1 MTTWISPLL
10 ILLKAKNTR
19 IQRTHKKTQA
29 LEFIIFSIF
38 WKYEQKNLN
47 QVLSYPIDYTVQF
60 FLRGFLLMEL
70 K

>member
-19 IQRTHKKTQA
+19 TQRTHKKTQA